1 MDPKVKEFLESKH
14 QEEQSEKEKLLIR
27 FGLYYEDESNNETKD
42 YVVSTEGIAYV
53 NNKQKK
59 KIPCKVSNEEYE
71 EILKYS
77 QKHVEYEY
85 KSNASGIIVIVLGYL
100 SIILGVIAGI
110 SIGHNEGW
118 IIALSSVFSGLLMI
132 VFGRISTTLT
142 DILNRINK
150 M

>member
-1 MDPKVKEFLESKH
+1 MDPKVKEFLESKR

-85 KSNASGIIVIVLGYL
+85 KSNASGIIVIVFGYL

>member
-85 KSNASGIIVIVLGYL
+85 KSNASGIIVIVL
-100 SIILGVIAGI
+100 VF
-110 SIGHNEGW
+110 W
-118 IIALSSVFSGLLMI
+118 ITYDCFW
-132 VFGRISTTLT
+132 
-142 DILNRINK
+142 
-150 M
+150 

>member
-1 MDPKVKEFLESKH
+1 MDTKVKEFLESKH
-14 QEEQSEKEKLLIR
+14 QEEQSEKEHLLIR
-27 FGLYYEDESNNETKD
+27 LGLYYEEESNNEAN
-42 YVVSTEGIAYV
+42 AYV
-53 NNKQKK
+53 MPTGGITYSNNQKK

-100 SIILGVIAGI
+100 AIIFGIIAGI
-110 SIGHNEGW
+110 SIGYNEGW
-118 IIALSSVFSGLLMI
+118 IIALSSIFSGLLMI

>member
-100 SIILGVIAGI
+100 AIIFGIIAGI
-110 SIGHNEGW
+110 SIGYNEGW
-118 IIALSSVFSGLLMI
+118 IIALSSIFSGLLMI